1 MPSRI
6 STVLVFALFATLALV
21 LGPHHE
27 TQARAKTFPDGE
39 GVGRK
44 VIFTDCR
51 SQQRAEGS
59 MRLQRA
65 YKSNRKS
72 SSPMLGIG
80 GVDMRGAGGLGD
92 QGKIGNREAT
102 IDATQGSPE
111 APPPHMMEDEAA
123 PQRPSLEPPPIQ
135 EYPDR
140 GQTLYLSNDD
150 SMSLSSAQRVE
161 YAIQRFLP
169 IPAEHL
175 RPHEFLNYYRFD
187 TAPLEKGEDFS
198 VRAVA
203 VPGVRR
209 GEETLAFSVRG
220 RSVTKEERLPATITF
235 VLDQSGSMSGS
246 DKMTYLKR
254 GMHRAFEEFKEGDII
269 NIVQFNHDICT
280 PLEGFQVGRDDP
292 ALYNKAI
299 DYLESTGS
307 TDLHKG
313 LTQGY
318 ALSEKFYRG
327 RANNRVLMITD
338 AMTNT
343 GVTDEEMIST
353 ISGYYDERKIAFSG
367 VGVGD
372 TFNDRLLNKLTEKGK
387 GAYLFLATESA
398 IDKVF
403 GDRFVSLLETVARDV
418 HFKMTLPPSLR
429 MHTFYGE
436 ESSERKEDVQAI
448 HYFANSAQLFLSDL
462 ERIRDPK
469 DSEKIA
475 FEVDYEDPDTGL
487 RKQKAF
493 EWRWGEIAKGVSPTI
508 QKARTIL
515 AFTDLMGETH
525 PQLYQSWPC
534 KVWTCYYKRFP
545 EKLNPETGKVI
556 PPEENKKRVI
566 PPPYPPLPNPRP
578 FPTWRY
584 DKEKGRK
591 TCEYYK
597 REIGKLASG
606 IREDGEVEHVLGLV
620 DRYCARFD
628 GER

>member
-1 MPSRI
+1 MLSRI
-6 STVLVFALFATLALV
+6 STVLGLTLFASLAFFLQ
-21 LGPHHE
+21 PHNE
-27 TQARAKTFPDGE
+27 IEARQKVENGT
-39 GVGRK
+39 GVGQK

-51 SQQRAEGS
+51 LQQQGEGT
-59 MRLQRA
+59 MQLQRA
-65 YKSNRKS
+65 FHGNRKS
-72 SSPMLGIG
+72 RSFAPPMLGG
-80 GVDMRGAGGLGD
+80 GGLSGEMKKNAGAMLD
-92 QGKIGNREAT
+92 GVSA
-102 IDATQGSPE
+102 APE
-111 APPPHMMEDEAA
+111 AEASRPAPSDSTEKAA
-123 PQRPSLEPPPIQ
+123 PQRPTEQAPIE

-140 GQTLYLSNDD
+140 GQTMYLSNDD

-175 RPHEFLNYYRFD
+175 RPHEFLNYYRFETD
-187 TAPLEKGEDFS
+187 PVRQGEDFS
-198 VRAVA
+198 VRASA
-203 VPGVRR
+203 VPGIRN

-220 RSVTKEERLPATITF
+220 RSVSKEERRPATITF

-246 DKMTYLKR
+246 DKMSYLKR
-254 GMHRAFEEFKEGDII
+254 GMHRVFNEFKEGDII

-307 TDLHKG
+307 TNLHKG

-318 ALSEKFYRG
+318 ALSEKYYRG
-327 RANNRVLMITD
+327 QVNNRVLMITD
-338 AMTNT
+338 AMANT
-343 GVTDEEMIST
+343 GVTDEEMMST
-353 ISGYYDERKIAFSG
+353 VTGYYDKRKIAFSG
-367 VGVGD
+367 VGVGS

-429 MHTFYGE
+429 MRTFYGE

-462 ERIRDPK
+462 ERLREPK
-469 DSEKIA
+469 QQERIE
-475 FEVDYEDPDTGL
+475 FEVDYEDPRTGL
-487 RKQKAF
+487 RKQKNF
-493 EWRWGEIAKGVSPTI
+493 EWTWGDIAKRQSPTI

-525 PQLYQSWPC
+525 PRLHRSWPC
-534 KVWTCYYKRFP
+534 KVWTCYYKRYP
-545 EKLNPETGKVI
+545 EQLDPQTGKVAT
-556 PPEENKKRVI
+556 PNKNDKKRVI
-566 PPPYPPLPNPRP
+566 PPPYPPTPMPNPQP

-597 REIGKLASG
+597 QEINKLASG

-620 DRYCARFD
+620 DRYCARFE
-628 GER
+628 ER